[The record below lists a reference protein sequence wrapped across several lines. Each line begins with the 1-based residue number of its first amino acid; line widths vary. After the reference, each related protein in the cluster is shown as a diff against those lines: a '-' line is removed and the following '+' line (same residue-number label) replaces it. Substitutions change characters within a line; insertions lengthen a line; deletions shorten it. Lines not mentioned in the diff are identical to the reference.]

1 MKFLGL
7 RKKLNECITS
17 DILQCYKT
25 GSMELKIGELLK
37 VDPLKWLHQRL
48 QELVYFLR
56 NWCDV
61 DVNASSDTK
70 LNIVC
75 KIVELIYYCH
85 SSRIVI
91 PQYFLESLIFE
102 LFGHQEALI
111 HTCNSG

>member
-1 MKFLGL
+1 
-7 RKKLNECITS
+7 
-17 DILQCYKT
+17 
-25 GSMELKIGELLK
+25 MELKIGELLK

-48 QELVYFLR
+48 QELIHFLR

-85 SSRIVI
+85 NSRIVI